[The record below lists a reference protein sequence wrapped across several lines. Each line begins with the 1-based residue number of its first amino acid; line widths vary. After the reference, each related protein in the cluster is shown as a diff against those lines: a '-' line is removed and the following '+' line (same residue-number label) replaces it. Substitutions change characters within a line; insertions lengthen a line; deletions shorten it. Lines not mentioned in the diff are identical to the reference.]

1 MIMVRKK
8 TRNEINL
15 GLLLNKTAELA
26 NNSECIE
33 EEWRLPKFVAAAEDM
48 FSKLPQLPNPDAPS
62 SDERLQYQNQLVFL
76 QTLVKSVSDD
86 SYTGDGVSVQEDM
99 DTNKN
104 TSRASKKSV
113 LLPQGPA
120 FTRDTVSKQIAQ
132 KSAERAHQSQREQLF
147 GKQNNNNATDFQQ
160 QDFDK
165 LLAMHRKE
173 QENIADEMLGM
184 TKKLKEQSLVAQ
196 TIIKEDT
203 ERADKINRKADEN
216 LAKLDNEGGRISK
229 LAARWNCRCW
239 IWLAMLIVILTFV
252 GMVLL
257 MKLFK
262 KKIPVAPLKTEL

>member
-1 MIMVRKK
+1 MVRKK

-15 GLLLNKTAELA
+15 GLLLNKTTELA

-33 EEWRLPKFVAAAEDM
+33 QEWRLPKFVAAAEEM

-62 SDERLQYQNQLVFL
+62 SDERLQYQNQLIFL
-76 QTLVKSVSDD
+76 QSLVKSVCDD
-86 SYTGDGVSVQEDM
+86 SFTGDSAIVQDNI
-99 DTNKN
+99 DANKN
-104 TSRASKKSV
+104 ASKKSV
-113 LLPQGPA
+113 LLLPQGPA

-173 QENIADEMLGM
+173 QENIAEEMLGM

-203 ERADKINRKADEN
+203 ERADKINKKADEN
-216 LAKLDNEGGRISK
+216 LGKLDNEGGRISK

-239 IWLAMLIVILTFV
+239 IWLAMLIVVLTFV